1 MKRRLEK
8 RRKMKT
14 SHELLREVVDFVDE
28 NLGKKFVVKGGNFDG
43 ETVTVA
49 GYTEKDGWGGPSVI
63 VELPDTLPMGNR
75 GWNPEDKHGLY
86 DRIILDA
93 DPTQSYWYVDVENLE
108 EC

>member
-1 MKRRLEK
+1 
-8 RRKMKT
+8 MKT
-14 SHELLREVVDFVDE
+14 SHELLRDVIAFVDE
-28 NLGKKFVVKGGNFDG
+28 NLGKKFVVKGGNFGG

-49 GYTEKDGWGGPSVI
+49 GYTAEDGWRGPSVV
-63 VELPDTLPMGNR
+63 VELSDTLSICDR

-93 DPTQSYWYVDVENLE
+93 DPMQSYWYVDIEDLE

>member
-1 MKRRLEK
+1 
-8 RRKMKT
+8 MKT
-14 SHELLREVVDFVDE
+14 DYELLREVVDFVDK
-28 NLGKKFVVKGGNFDG
+28 NLGKKFVIKEGVFEG

-49 GYTEKDGWGGPSVI
+49 GHTTKDGWGGPSVI
-63 VELPDTLPMGNR
+63 VELPDTLPMGYR

>member
-1 MKRRLEK
+1 
-8 RRKMKT
+8 MKT
-14 SHELLREVVDFVDE
+14 SHELLRDVITFVDE
-28 NLGKKFVVKGGNFDG
+28 NLGKKFVVKSGNFGG

-49 GYTEKDGWGGPSVI
+49 GYTTKDGWGGPSVI
-63 VELPDTLPMGNR
+63 VELPDTLPTGYR

-93 DPTQSYWYVDVENLE
+93 DPTQSYWYVDIEDLE

>member
-1 MKRRLEK
+1 
-8 RRKMKT
+8 MKT
-14 SHELLREVVDFVDE
+14 SHELLRDVIAFVDE

-49 GYTEKDGWGGPSVI
+49 GYTEKDGLGIPSVI
-63 VELPDTLPMGNR
+63 VELPDTLPMNYR
-75 GWNPEDKHGLY
+75 GWSPEGKQCLY
-86 DRIILDA
+86 DRIILDS